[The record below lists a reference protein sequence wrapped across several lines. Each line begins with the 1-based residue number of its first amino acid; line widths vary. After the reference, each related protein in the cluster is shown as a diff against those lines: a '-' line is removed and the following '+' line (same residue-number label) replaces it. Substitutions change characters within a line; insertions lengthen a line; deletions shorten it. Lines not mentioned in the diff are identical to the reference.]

1 MHQSNLQTR
10 TTITDLKAGVLL
22 LKDVKRRIR
31 NQSTELM
38 KTGRVPRGQLT
49 VESGDANYEAWM
61 TLAVETVTS
70 FEPCDK
76 SRQQRVKATTTK
88 QTEIHALI

>member
-1 MHQSNLQTR
+1 
-10 TTITDLKAGVLL
+10 
-22 LKDVKRRIR
+22 
-31 NQSTELM
+31 M

-49 VESGDANYEAWM
+49 VESGDANYEALM
-61 TLAVETVTS
+61 TLAVETVTVS
-70 FEPCDK
+70 NPVHIGSSDK